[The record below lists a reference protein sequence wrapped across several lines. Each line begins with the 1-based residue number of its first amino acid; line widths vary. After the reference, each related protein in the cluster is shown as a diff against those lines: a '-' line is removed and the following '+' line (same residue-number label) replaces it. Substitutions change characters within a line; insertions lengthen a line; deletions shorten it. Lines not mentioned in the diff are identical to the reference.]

1 MKYLFLILIAA
12 VVINSA
18 VSYSTVKTDDAF
30 IYYSYVQN
38 ITSGSGWVFNPGEQ
52 INACT
57 SALYPIALSVI
68 HLVTPWF
75 EIPVMAHVFCF
86 CCLFFACMFLFLMF
100 QKSSMRF
107 TVPLLFVAN
116 PLLHNGV
123 GMETFLMMACV
134 TGTLYFYGEKK
145 HKLTAIFSALTI
157 LARPDMLVFV
167 GLLYGYDIFIKNNL
181 PKISSGI
188 LLVLPVMAWAVF
200 SWLYFGN
207 PLPSTLLAKMV
218 QADIDGYGHFING
231 FNNVPYYAKPFLM
244 HSIWITTLFFAVVIV
259 AFRKKIQFQ
268 FPVLMI
274 VAWSVLHTIIYAFV
288 LRTID
293 FPWYYSYLALPMA
306 VIIGTGID
314 FVFISMKRVQ
324 VYGLTANVSIFVAV
338 VLVAFCIPSEA
349 GKTIRAADQY
359 WKYQMYKNAATYLNT
374 IKNEKDIACCE
385 IGILRYYLKN
395 RCVVDMIG
403 LTNQDARLC
412 LRTGKIDGWLKL
424 LNGYV
429 LANYPAKSIAEKFPV
444 YSFNNIGKIISRNY
458 SNEALKNY
466 RSISLFERK

>member
-1 MKYLFLILIAA
+1 MKYLFLILIAV

-38 ITSGSGWVFNPGEQ
+38 ITSGNGWVFNPGER

-57 SALYPIALSVI
+57 SALYPIALSAI
-68 HLVTPWF
+68 HLATPLV

-86 CCLFFACMFLFLMF
+86 CCLFVACVFLFLMF
-100 QKSSMRF
+100 PKSSMRF
-107 TVPLLFVAN
+107 TVPMLFAAN
-116 PLLHNGV
+116 PLLHNGT
-123 GMETFLMMACV
+123 GMETFLMMACAA
-134 TGTLYFYGEKK
+134 GTLYFYGEKK
-145 HKLTAIFSALTI
+145 QKLTAAFSALTI

-167 GLLYGYDIFIKNNL
+167 GLLYGYDVLIKKNF
-181 PKISSGI
+181 PKISSVL
-188 LLVLPVMAWAVF
+188 LLVIPAAAWAVF
-200 SWLYFGN
+200 AWLYFGN
-207 PLPSTLLAKMV
+207 PLPSTLAAKIG
-218 QADIDGYGHFING
+218 QANIPGFGHFIDG
-231 FNNVPYYAKPFLM
+231 FNNVPYYVTPFLM
-244 HSIWITTLFFAVVIV
+244 YSIWTITLVFAVIVI
-259 AFRKKIQFQ
+259 ALRKKIQFQ

-338 VLVAFCIPSEA
+338 VLAAFCIPSEA
-349 GKTIRAADQY
+349 GKNIKSTDQY
-359 WKYQMYKNAATYLNT
+359 WKYQMYKNAATYLNSVGNGKS
-374 IKNEKDIACCE
+374 IGCCE
-385 IGILRYYLKN
+385 IGILRYYLKKGYIEDVVGLVNN
-395 RCVVDMIG
+395 RG
-403 LTNQDARLC
+403 FTYSK
-412 LRTGKIDGWLKL
+412 GKRNYWWL
-424 LNGYV
+424 NSMCDYAFV
-429 LANYPAKSIAEKFPV
+429 NYPPKSLMEEIDTV
-444 YSFNNIGKIISRNY
+444 YYRNIGRVISRNY
-458 SNEALKNY
+458 SNEALRNY